1 MYGNF
6 LRLKDTIGSGVMLP
20 THRGVFPHGIIPS
33 SGGTF
38 VEKKGALGNI
48 LIIIAGLFWGSM
60 GIFVRHL
67 NGLGFTSIQVACLRL
82 VMAGVLFALILLI
95 KDPKGFRINVRD
107 IPLFLALGLVSILF
121 FTCCYFTAI
130 RLMTMSTA
138 AILLY
143 TSPIWV
149 MILAIIFLKEKVTS
163 KKIIA
168 LVLAFAGCV
177 LVSGFGGKVSIIGI
191 LVGLGSGLGYGLYS
205 IFGTFALKKY
215 SPLTVTCYTFLI
227 AGLGSIVVSNPVD
240 LAAKISA
247 ADNKLALFGFVLLT
261 SVVTAVKP
269 FLLYTLGLN
278 MTTAGKAAV
287 LATVEPA
294 AATLFGFFVMKETV
308 GPAAIAGIALVF
320 ATIIILSVGKKES

>member
-1 MYGNF
+1 
-6 LRLKDTIGSGVMLP
+6 
-20 THRGVFPHGIIPS
+20 
-33 SGGTF
+33 
-38 VEKKGALGNI
+38 VEKKGYLGDI

-67 NGLGFTSIQVACLRL
+67 NDLGFTSIQVACLRL
-82 VMAGVLFALILLI
+82 TMAGILFALILLI
-95 KDPKGFRINVRD
+95 KEPKGFKISPRD

-149 MILAIIFLKEKVTS
+149 MILAIIFLKEKITVQ
-163 KKIIA
+163 KIIA

-177 LVSGFGGKVSIIGI
+177 LVSGFGGKVTVTGI

-215 SPLTVTCYTFLI
+215 SPYTVTCYTFLI
-227 AGLGSIVVSNPVD
+227 AGLGSVVVSDPAD
-240 LAAKISA
+240 LFSKISA
-247 ADNKLALFGFVLLT
+247 ADSKLSLFGFVLLT
-261 SVVTAVKP
+261 SIVTAVIP

-278 MTTAGKAAV
+278 RTSAGKAAV

-294 AATLFGFFVMKETV
+294 AATLFGVFVMNETI
-308 GPAAIAGIALVF
+308 GPVAVAGIILVF
-320 ATIIILSVGKKES
+320 AAIFVLSLKKKEV

>member
-1 MYGNF
+1 M
-6 LRLKDTIGSGVMLP
+6 
-20 THRGVFPHGIIPS
+20 
-33 SGGTF
+33 
-38 VEKKGALGNI
+38 EKKGYLGDI

-67 NGLGFTSIQVACLRL
+67 NDLGFSSIQVACLRL
-82 VMAGVLFALILLI
+82 TTAGILFALILLI
-95 KDPKGFRINVRD
+95 KDRKGFKIALRD

-149 MILAIIFLKEKVTS
+149 MVLAIIFLKEKFTIQ
-163 KKIIA
+163 KLIA
-168 LVLAFAGCV
+168 LILAFAGCV
-177 LVSGFGGKVSIIGI
+177 LVSGFGGKVTVVGI

-215 SPLTVTCYTFLI
+215 SPYTVTCYTFLI
-227 AGLGSIVVSNPVD
+227 AGLGSIFVADPVD
-240 LAAKISA
+240 LISKISA
-247 ADNKLALFGFVLLT
+247 VENKPALFGFVLLT
-261 SVVTAVKP
+261 AVVTAVIP

-308 GPAAIAGIALVF
+308 GPVAIAGILLVF
-320 ATIIILSVGKKES
+320 AAIIVLSLRKKEA

>member
-1 MYGNF
+1 MEE
-6 LRLKDTIGSGVMLP
+6 
-20 THRGVFPHGIIPS
+20 HG
-33 SGGTF
+33 
-38 VEKKGALGNI
+38 EKKSTLGDI

-67 NGLGFTSIQVACLRL
+67 NGLGFTSIQVACVRL
-82 VMAGVLFALILLI
+82 VTAGILFSLILLI
-95 KDPKGFRINVRD
+95 KDPKGFKIKAKD

-149 MILAIIFLKEKVTS
+149 MVLSVIFLKEKITS
-163 KKIIA
+163 RKIIA

-177 LVSGFGGKVSIIGI
+177 LVSGFGGKVTLIGI

-205 IFGTFALKKY
+205 IFGTFALKNY
-215 SPLTVTCYTFLI
+215 QPLTVTCYTFLI
-227 AGLGSIVVSNPVD
+227 AGLGSVFVSNPVD
-240 LAAKISA
+240 LISKIQAAGSLP
-247 ADNKLALFGFVLLT
+247 KLLGFILLT
-261 SVVTAVKP
+261 AVITAVIP

-278 MTTAGKAAV
+278 KTTASKAAV

-294 AATLFGFFVMKETV
+294 AATLFGFFVMKESI
-308 GPAAIAGIALVF
+308 GPVAVCGILLVF
-320 ATIIILSVGKKES
+320 SAITILSFRSGKEG

>member
-1 MYGNF
+1 ME
-6 LRLKDTIGSGVMLP
+6 
-20 THRGVFPHGIIPS
+20 S
-33 SGGTF
+33 SKSIT
-38 VEKKGALGNI
+38 GNI

-67 NGLGFTSIQVACLRL
+67 NDLGFTSIQVACLRL
-82 VMAGVLFALILLI
+82 TMAGILFAVILLI
-95 KDPKGFRINVRD
+95 KDPKGFKISLKD

-149 MILAIIFLKEKVTS
+149 MVLAIIFLKEKITLQ
-163 KKIIA
+163 KIIA

-177 LVSGFGGKVSIIGI
+177 LVSGFGGKVTVFGV

-215 SPLTVTCYTFLI
+215 STFTVTCYTFLI
-227 AGLGSIVVSNPVD
+227 AGFGSIFVANPAD
-240 LAAKISA
+240 LVNKISSA
-247 ADNKLALFGFVLLT
+247 GNKLSLFGFVLLT
-261 SVVTAVKP
+261 SVVTAVIP

-278 MTTAGKAAV
+278 RTTAGKAAV

-294 AATLFGFFVMKETV
+294 AATLFGFFVMGETV
-308 GPAAIAGIALVF
+308 GPVAIAGILLVF
-320 ATIIILSVGKKES
+320 AAIVVLSLRKKEQ

>member
-1 MYGNF
+1 M
-6 LRLKDTIGSGVMLP
+6 
-20 THRGVFPHGIIPS
+20 
-33 SGGTF
+33 
-38 VEKKGALGNI
+38 EKKGYLGDI

-67 NGLGFTSIQVACLRL
+67 NDLGFSSIQVACLRL
-82 VMAGVLFALILLI
+82 TTAGILFALILLI
-95 KDPKGFRINVRD
+95 KDRKGFKIAARD

-149 MILAIIFLKEKVTS
+149 MILAIIFLKEKFTIQ
-163 KKIIA
+163 KLIA
-168 LVLAFAGCV
+168 LILAFAGCV
-177 LVSGFGGKVSIIGI
+177 LVSGFGGKVTVVGI

-215 SPLTVTCYTFLI
+215 SPYTVTCYTFLI
-227 AGLGSIVVSNPVD
+227 AGLGSVFVANPVD
-240 LAAKISA
+240 LVSKISA
-247 ADNKLALFGFVLLT
+247 VENKPALFGFVLLT
-261 SVVTAVKP
+261 SVVTAVIP

-308 GPAAIAGIALVF
+308 GPVAIVGILLVFAAIAV
-320 ATIIILSVGKKES
+320 LSLRKKEA

>member
-1 MYGNF
+1 MGN
-6 LRLKDTIGSGVMLP
+6 KNTQ
-20 THRGVFPHGIIPS
+20 
-33 SGGTF
+33 
-38 VEKKGALGNI
+38 KNNALGDI

-67 NGLGFTSIQVACLRL
+67 NSLGFSSIQVACLRL
-82 VMAGVLFALILLI
+82 VTAGILFALILLI
-95 KDPKGFRINVRD
+95 KDPKGFKIRARD
-107 IPLFLALGLVSILF
+107 IPLFLALGIVSILF

-130 RLMTMSTA
+130 RIMTMSTA

-149 MILAIIFLKEKVTS
+149 MILAIIFLKEKITVQ
-163 KKIIA
+163 KILA

-177 LVSGFGGKVSIIGI
+177 LVSGFGGKVTVIGI

-215 SPLTVTCYTFLI
+215 TPFTVTCYTFLI
-227 AGLGSIVVSNPVD
+227 AGAGSIVVSNPAD
-240 LAAKISA
+240 LWAKISA
-247 ADNKLALFGFVLLT
+247 VDNKLSLLGFVLLT
-261 SVVTAVKP
+261 SVVTAVIP

-278 MTTAGKAAV
+278 RTTAGKAAV

-294 AATLFGFFVMKETV
+294 AATLFGFFIMKETI
-308 GPAAIAGIALVF
+308 GPVAICGIVLVF
-320 ATIIILSVGKKES
+320 AAIVVLSVRKT

>member
-1 MYGNF
+1 MD
-6 LRLKDTIGSGVMLP
+6 KSKSIT
-20 THRGVFPHGIIPS
+20 
-33 SGGTF
+33 
-38 VEKKGALGNI
+38 GNI
-48 LIIIAGLFWGSM
+48 LIIVAGLFWGSM

-67 NGLGFTSIQVACLRL
+67 NNLGFTSIQVACLRL
-82 VMAGVLFALILLI
+82 TMAGILFAIILLI
-95 KDPKGFRINVRD
+95 KDPRGFKIKVQD

-149 MILAIIFLKEKVTS
+149 MVLAIIFLKEKITVQ
-163 KKIIA
+163 KIIA

-177 LVSGFGGKVSIIGI
+177 LVSGFGGKVTLFGI

-215 SPLTVTCYTFLI
+215 STFTVTCYTFLI
-227 AGLGSIVVSNPVD
+227 AGFGSIFVANPVD
-240 LAAKISA
+240 LANKISA
-247 ADNKLALFGFVLLT
+247 ADNKLSLFGFVLLT
-261 SVVTAVKP
+261 SVVTAVIP

-278 MTTAGKAAV
+278 RTTAGKAAV

-294 AATLFGFFVMKETV
+294 AATVFGFFVMGETI
-308 GPAAIAGIALVF
+308 GPVAIAGILLVF
-320 ATIIILSVGKKES
+320 AAIVVLSICNQGAEH

>member
-1 MYGNF
+1 M
-6 LRLKDTIGSGVMLP
+6 
-20 THRGVFPHGIIPS
+20 
-33 SGGTF
+33 
-38 VEKKGALGNI
+38 EKKGYLGDI

-67 NGLGFTSIQVACLRL
+67 NDLGFSSIQVACLRL
-82 VMAGVLFALILLI
+82 TTAGILFALILLI
-95 KDPKGFRINVRD
+95 KDRKGFKIALRD

-149 MILAIIFLKEKVTS
+149 MIFAIIFLKEKFTIQ
-163 KKIIA
+163 KLIA
-168 LVLAFAGCV
+168 LILAFAGCV
-177 LVSGFGGKVSIIGI
+177 LVSGFGGKVTVVGI

-215 SPLTVTCYTFLI
+215 SPYTVTCYTFLI
-227 AGLGSIVVSNPVD
+227 AGLGSIFVSNPVD
-240 LAAKISA
+240 LVSKISA
-247 ADNKLALFGFVLLT
+247 VENKPALFGFVLLT
-261 SVVTAVKP
+261 AVVTAVIP

-308 GPAAIAGIALVF
+308 GPVAIAGILLVF
-320 ATIIILSVGKKES
+320 AAIIVLSLHKKEA

>member
-1 MYGNF
+1 ME
-6 LRLKDTIGSGVMLP
+6 
-20 THRGVFPHGIIPS
+20 S
-33 SGGTF
+33 SKNIT
-38 VEKKGALGNI
+38 GNI

-67 NGLGFTSIQVACLRL
+67 NDLGFTSIQVACLRL
-82 VMAGVLFALILLI
+82 TMAGILFAVILLI
-95 KDPKGFRINVRD
+95 KDPKGFKINVRD

-149 MILAIIFLKEKVTS
+149 MVLAIIFLKEKITLQ
-163 KKIIA
+163 KIIA

-177 LVSGFGGKVSIIGI
+177 LVSGFGGKVTVFGI

-215 SPLTVTCYTFLI
+215 STFTVTCYTFLI
-227 AGLGSIVVSNPVD
+227 AGFGSIFVANPAD
-240 LAAKISA
+240 LVNKISSA
-247 ADNKLALFGFVLLT
+247 ENKLSLFGFVLLT
-261 SVVTAVKP
+261 SVVTAVIP

-278 MTTAGKAAV
+278 RTTAGKAAV

-294 AATLFGFFVMKETV
+294 AATLFGFFVMGETV
-308 GPAAIAGIALVF
+308 GPVAIAGILLVF
-320 ATIIILSVGKKES
+320 AAIVVLSLRKQEK

>member
-1 MYGNF
+1 MEKTRNH
-6 LRLKDTIGSGVMLP
+6 IGD
-20 THRGVFPHGIIPS
+20 
-33 SGGTF
+33 
-38 VEKKGALGNI
+38 I
-48 LIIIAGLFWGSM
+48 LIIVAGLFWGSM

-82 VMAGVLFALILLI
+82 TTAGILFALVLLVKDRRGFKI
-95 KDPKGFRINVRD
+95 KLKD

-149 MILAIIFLKEKVTS
+149 MILAIIFLKEKVTLR
-163 KKIIA
+163 KILA

-177 LVSGFGGKVSIIGI
+177 LVSGFGGKVTVTGI

-215 SPLTVTCYTFLI
+215 SPYTVTCYTFLI
-227 AGLGSIVVSNPVD
+227 AGLGSIFVADPMDLVS
-240 LAAKISA
+240 KISA
-247 ADNKLALFGFVLLT
+247 AENKPALFGFVLLT
-261 SVVTAVKP
+261 AVVTAVIP

-294 AATLFGFFVMKETV
+294 AATLFGVFVMGETIGPVAACGIILVFAAIAVLSIHKKDRKETV
-308 GPAAIAGIALVF
+308 Q
-320 ATIIILSVGKKES
+320 

>member
-1 MYGNF
+1 M
-6 LRLKDTIGSGVMLP
+6 
-20 THRGVFPHGIIPS
+20 
-33 SGGTF
+33 
-38 VEKKGALGNI
+38 EKKNYLGDI

-67 NGLGFTSIQVACLRL
+67 NDLGFSSIQVACLRL
-82 VMAGVLFALILLI
+82 TTAGILFALILLI
-95 KDPKGFRINVRD
+95 KDRKGFKIALRD

-149 MILAIIFLKEKVTS
+149 MVLAIIFLKEKFTIQ
-163 KKIIA
+163 KLIA
-168 LVLAFAGCV
+168 LILAFAGCV
-177 LVSGFGGKVSIIGI
+177 LVSGFGGKVTVMGI

-215 SPLTVTCYTFLI
+215 SPYTVTCYTFLI
-227 AGLGSIVVSNPVD
+227 AGLGSIFVSNPVD
-240 LAAKISA
+240 LVSKISVVE
-247 ADNKLALFGFVLLT
+247 NKPALLGFVLLT
-261 SVVTAVKP
+261 AVVTAVIP

-308 GPAAIAGIALVF
+308 GPVAIAGILLVF
-320 ATIIILSVGKKES
+320 AAIAVLSLRKKET

>member
-1 MYGNF
+1 M
-6 LRLKDTIGSGVMLP
+6 
-20 THRGVFPHGIIPS
+20 
-33 SGGTF
+33 
-38 VEKKGALGNI
+38 EKKGLAGDI

-60 GIFVRHL
+60 GIFVHRL
-67 NGLGFTSIQVACLRL
+67 NDLGFTSIQVACLRL
-82 VMAGVLFALILLI
+82 TMAGILFALILLI
-95 KDPKGFRINVRD
+95 KDPKGFKIKVKD

-149 MILAIIFLKEKVTS
+149 MILAIIFLKEKFS
-163 KKIIA
+163 LQKGIA
-168 LVLAFAGCV
+168 LILAFAGCV
-177 LVSGFGGKVSIIGI
+177 LVSGFGGKVTAIGI

-215 SPLTVTCYTFLI
+215 STFTVTCYTFLI
-227 AGLGSIVVSNPVD
+227 AGFGSVFISDPAD
-240 LAAKISA
+240 LISKISA
-247 ADNKLALFGFVLLT
+247 VDNKLSFFGFVLLT
-261 SVVTAVKP
+261 SIVTAVIP

-278 MTTAGKAAV
+278 KTTAGRAAV

-308 GPAAIAGIALVF
+308 GPVAVIGILLVF
-320 ATIIILSVGKKES
+320 AAIVVLSISKK

>member
-1 MYGNF
+1 M
-6 LRLKDTIGSGVMLP
+6 
-20 THRGVFPHGIIPS
+20 
-33 SGGTF
+33 
-38 VEKKGALGNI
+38 EKKGYLGDI

-67 NGLGFTSIQVACLRL
+67 NDLGFSSIQVACLRL
-82 VMAGVLFALILLI
+82 TTAGILFALILLI
-95 KDPKGFRINVRD
+95 KDRKGFKIALRD

-149 MILAIIFLKEKVTS
+149 MILAIIFLKEKITLQ
-163 KKIIA
+163 KILA
-168 LVLAFAGCV
+168 LILAFAGCI
-177 LVSGFGGKVSIIGI
+177 LVSGFGGKVTLIGI

-215 SPLTVTCYTFLI
+215 SPYTVTCYTFLI
-227 AGLGSIVVSNPVD
+227 AGLGSVFAANPID
-240 LAAKISA
+240 LFAKISA
-247 ADNKLALFGFVLLT
+247 VENKPALIGFVLLT
-261 SVVTAVKP
+261 AVVTAVIP

-308 GPAAIAGIALVF
+308 GPVAICGIFLVF
-320 ATIIILSVGKKES
+320 AAIIVLSIKKKES

>member
-1 MYGNF
+1 M
-6 LRLKDTIGSGVMLP
+6 
-20 THRGVFPHGIIPS
+20 
-33 SGGTF
+33 
-38 VEKKGALGNI
+38 EKKGYLGDI

-67 NGLGFTSIQVACLRL
+67 NDLGFSSIQVACLRL
-82 VMAGVLFALILLI
+82 TTAGILFALILLI
-95 KDPKGFRINVRD
+95 KDRKGFKITLRD

-149 MILAIIFLKEKVTS
+149 MVLAIIFLKEKFTIQ
-163 KKIIA
+163 KLIA
-168 LVLAFAGCV
+168 LILAFAGCV
-177 LVSGFGGKVSIIGI
+177 LVSGFGGKVTVVGI

-215 SPLTVTCYTFLI
+215 SPYTVTCYTFLI
-227 AGLGSIVVSNPVD
+227 AGLGSIFVADPVD
-240 LAAKISA
+240 LVSKISSIE
-247 ADNKLALFGFVLLT
+247 NKPALFGFVLLT
-261 SVVTAVKP
+261 AVVTAVIP

-278 MTTAGKAAV
+278 ITTAGKAAV

-308 GPAAIAGIALVF
+308 GPVAIAGILLVF
-320 ATIIILSVGKKES
+320 AAIIVLSLRKKEA

>member
-1 MYGNF
+1 MEKTRNY
-6 LRLKDTIGSGVMLP
+6 IGD
-20 THRGVFPHGIIPS
+20 
-33 SGGTF
+33 
-38 VEKKGALGNI
+38 I

-67 NGLGFTSIQVACLRL
+67 NDLGFTSIQVACLRL
-82 VMAGVLFALILLI
+82 TTAGLIFAIILLI
-95 KDPKGFRINVRD
+95 KDRKGFKINVRD

-149 MILAIIFLKEKVTS
+149 MILAIIFLKEKFSVQ
-163 KKIIA
+163 KLIA
-168 LVLAFAGCV
+168 LILAFAGCV
-177 LVSGFGGKVSIIGI
+177 LVSGFGGKVTAIGI

-215 SPLTVTCYTFLI
+215 SPYTVTCYTFLI
-227 AGLGSIVVSNPVD
+227 AGFGSIFVANPAD
-240 LAAKISA
+240 LVGKIAAI
-247 ADNKLALFGFVLLT
+247 DNKLSLFGFVLLT
-261 SVVTAVKP
+261 AVVTAVIP
-269 FLLYTLGLN
+269 FLLYTLGLSK
-278 MTTAGKAAV
+278 TTAGRAAV

-294 AATLFGFFVMKETV
+294 AATLFGFFVMGEKV
-308 GPAAIAGIALVF
+308 GLIAVIGILLVF
-320 ATIIILSVGKKES
+320 AAIVVLSVKSTSK

>member
-1 MYGNF
+1 MVVE
-6 LRLKDTIGSGVMLP
+6 KT
-20 THRGVFPHGIIPS
+20 
-33 SGGTF
+33 
-38 VEKKGALGNI
+38 EKKGALGGI
-48 LIIIAGLFWGSM
+48 LIVIAGLFWGSM
-60 GIFVRHL
+60 GLFVRHL
-67 NGLGFTSIQVACLRL
+67 NSLGFTSIQVACLRL
-82 VMAGVLFALILLI
+82 VTAGILFALILLI
-95 KDPKGFRINVRD
+95 KDPKGFKINPKD

-149 MILAIIFLKEKVTS
+149 MILAVFFLKEKINT

-177 LVSGFGGKVSIIGI
+177 LVSGFGGKVTPVGI

-205 IFGTFALKKY
+205 IFGSFALKKY

-227 AGLGSIVVSNPVD
+227 AGAGSVFVSNPAD
-240 LAAKISA
+240 LITKISSNG
-247 ADNKLALFGFVLLT
+247 NKPALLGFVLLT
-261 SVVTAVKP
+261 SVITAVIP

-278 MTTAGKAAV
+278 RTTAGRAAV

-294 AATLFGFFVMKETV
+294 AATLFGFFVMKETI
-308 GPAAIAGIALVF
+308 GPVAVLGILLVF
-320 ATIIILSVGKKES
+320 AAIMILSIRNKETVKP

>member
-1 MYGNF
+1 M
-6 LRLKDTIGSGVMLP
+6 
-20 THRGVFPHGIIPS
+20 
-33 SGGTF
+33 
-38 VEKKGALGNI
+38 EKKGYLGDI

-67 NGLGFTSIQVACLRL
+67 NDLGFSSIQVACLRL
-82 VMAGVLFALILLI
+82 TTAGILFALILLI
-95 KDPKGFRINVRD
+95 KDRKGFKIALRD

-149 MILAIIFLKEKVTS
+149 MVLAIIFLKEKFTIQ
-163 KKIIA
+163 KLIA
-168 LVLAFAGCV
+168 LILAFAGCV
-177 LVSGFGGKVSIIGI
+177 LVSGFGGKVTVVGI

-215 SPLTVTCYTFLI
+215 SPYTVTCYTFLI
-227 AGLGSIVVSNPVD
+227 AGLGSIFVSNPVD
-240 LAAKISA
+240 LVSKISSIE
-247 ADNKLALFGFVLLT
+247 NKPALFGFVLLT
-261 SVVTAVKP
+261 AVVTAVIP

-308 GPAAIAGIALVF
+308 GPVAIAGILLVF
-320 ATIIILSVGKKES
+320 AAIIVLSLRKKEA

>member
-1 MYGNF
+1 M
-6 LRLKDTIGSGVMLP
+6 
-20 THRGVFPHGIIPS
+20 
-33 SGGTF
+33 
-38 VEKKGALGNI
+38 EKKGYLGDI

-67 NGLGFTSIQVACLRL
+67 NGLGFSSIQVACLRL
-82 VMAGVLFALILLI
+82 TTAGILFALILLI
-95 KDPKGFRINVRD
+95 KDRKGFKIALRD

-149 MILAIIFLKEKVTS
+149 MVLAIIFLKEKFTIQ
-163 KKIIA
+163 KLIA
-168 LVLAFAGCV
+168 LILAFAGCV
-177 LVSGFGGKVSIIGI
+177 LVSGFGGKVTVVGI

-215 SPLTVTCYTFLI
+215 SPYTVTCYTFLI
-227 AGLGSIVVSNPVD
+227 AGLGSIFVSNPVD
-240 LAAKISA
+240 LVSKISSIE
-247 ADNKLALFGFVLLT
+247 NKPALFGFVLLT
-261 SVVTAVKP
+261 AVVTAVIP

-308 GPAAIAGIALVF
+308 GPVAIAGILLVF
-320 ATIIILSVGKKES
+320 AAIIVLSLRKKEA

>member
-1 MYGNF
+1 M
-6 LRLKDTIGSGVMLP
+6 
-20 THRGVFPHGIIPS
+20 
-33 SGGTF
+33 
-38 VEKKGALGNI
+38 EKKGYLGDI

-67 NGLGFTSIQVACLRL
+67 NDLGFSSIQVACLRL
-82 VMAGVLFALILLI
+82 TTAGILFALILLI
-95 KDPKGFRINVRD
+95 KDRKGFKIALRD

-149 MILAIIFLKEKVTS
+149 MVLAIIFLKEKFTIQ
-163 KKIIA
+163 KLIA
-168 LVLAFAGCV
+168 LILAFAGCI
-177 LVSGFGGKVSIIGI
+177 LVSGFGGKVTVMGI

-215 SPLTVTCYTFLI
+215 SPYTVTCYTFLI
-227 AGLGSIVVSNPVD
+227 AGLGSIFVADPVD
-240 LAAKISA
+240 LVSKISA
-247 ADNKLALFGFVLLT
+247 IENKPALFGFVLLT
-261 SVVTAVKP
+261 AVFTAVIP

-308 GPAAIAGIALVF
+308 GPVAIAGILLVF
-320 ATIIILSVGKKES
+320 AAIIVLSLRKKEA

>member
-1 MYGNF
+1 MG
-6 LRLKDTIGSGVMLP
+6 D
-20 THRGVFPHGIIPS
+20 
-33 SGGTF
+33 
-38 VEKKGALGNI
+38 I

-67 NGLGFTSIQVACLRL
+67 NDLGFTSIQVACLRL
-82 VMAGVLFALILLI
+82 TTAGLIFAIILLI
-95 KDPKGFRINVRD
+95 KDRKSFKINVRD

-149 MILAIIFLKEKVTS
+149 MILAIIFLKEKITPQ
-163 KKIIA
+163 KIIA

-177 LVSGFGGKVSIIGI
+177 LVSGFGGKVTAIGI

-215 SPLTVTCYTFLI
+215 SPYTVTCYTFLI
-227 AGLGSIVVSNPVD
+227 AGLGSIFVANPAD
-240 LAAKISA
+240 LFGKIAAI
-247 ADNKLALFGFVLLT
+247 DNKLSLFGFVLLT
-261 SVVTAVKP
+261 AVVTAVIP

-278 MTTAGKAAV
+278 RTTAGRAAV

-294 AATLFGFFVMKETV
+294 AATLFGFFVMGEKV
-308 GPAAIAGIALVF
+308 GLIAVIGILLVF
-320 ATIIILSVGKKES
+320 AAIVVLSVKSTSK

>member
-1 MYGNF
+1 M
-6 LRLKDTIGSGVMLP
+6 
-20 THRGVFPHGIIPS
+20 
-33 SGGTF
+33 
-38 VEKKGALGNI
+38 EKHSVLGDI

-67 NGLGFTSIQVACLRL
+67 NGLGFTSVQVACLRL
-82 VMAGVLFALILLI
+82 VTAGVIFAVILLI
-95 KDPKGFRINVRD
+95 KDPKGFKIKAKD

-149 MILAIIFLKEKVTS
+149 MILAIIFLKEKITARKV
-163 KKIIA
+163 IA

-177 LVSGFGGKVSIIGI
+177 LVSGFGGKVTVLGI
-191 LVGLGSGLGYGLYS
+191 LVGLGSGIGYGLYS
-205 IFGTFALKKY
+205 IFGTFALRKY
-215 SPLTVTCYTFLI
+215 SPFTVTCYTFLI
-227 AGLGSIVVSNPVD
+227 AGAGSVFVSDPAD
-240 LAAKISA
+240 MFAKISA
-247 ADNKLALFGFVLLT
+247 SDNRLALFGFVLLT
-261 SVVTAVKP
+261 SVVTAVIP

-278 MTTAGKAAV
+278 RTTAGRAAV

-294 AATLFGFFVMKETV
+294 AATLFGVFVMHES
-308 GPAAIAGIALVF
+308 IGIASVIGILLVF
-320 ATIIILSVGKKES
+320 AAIIVLAIKQKKQET

>member
-1 MYGNF
+1 MEKTKNY
-6 LRLKDTIGSGVMLP
+6 IGD
-20 THRGVFPHGIIPS
+20 
-33 SGGTF
+33 
-38 VEKKGALGNI
+38 I

-67 NGLGFTSIQVACLRL
+67 NDLGFSSIQVACLRL
-82 VMAGVLFALILLI
+82 ITAGLIFALVLLI
-95 KDPKGFRINVRD
+95 KDRKGFKIAARD

-149 MILAIIFLKEKVTS
+149 MVLAIIFLKEKITLQ
-163 KKIIA
+163 KIIA

-177 LVSGFGGKVSIIGI
+177 LVSGFGGKVTVVGI

-215 SPLTVTCYTFLI
+215 SPYTVTCYTFLI
-227 AGLGSIVVSNPVD
+227 AGFGSIFVANPPD
-240 LAAKISA
+240 LIAKISA
-247 ADNKLALFGFVLLT
+247 VDNKLSLFGFVLLT
-261 SVVTAVKP
+261 AVVTAVIP

-278 MTTAGKAAV
+278 KTTAGRAAV

-294 AATLFGFFVMKETV
+294 AATLFGFFVMGETV
-308 GPAAIAGIALVF
+308 GPVAIVGIILVF
-320 ATIIILSVGKKES
+320 AAIVVLSLKAKQA

>member
-1 MYGNF
+1 M
-6 LRLKDTIGSGVMLP
+6 
-20 THRGVFPHGIIPS
+20 
-33 SGGTF
+33 
-38 VEKKGALGNI
+38 EKSKSLIGNI

-67 NGLGFTSIQVACLRL
+67 NDLGFSSIQVACLRL
-82 VMAGVLFALILLI
+82 VTAGILFALILLI
-95 KDPKGFRINVRD
+95 KDRKGFKIAARD

-149 MILAIIFLKEKVTS
+149 MVLAIIFLKEKITAN
-163 KKIIA
+163 KIIA

-177 LVSGFGGKVSIIGI
+177 LVSGFGGKVTVVGV

-215 SPLTVTCYTFLI
+215 SPYTVTCYTFLI
-227 AGLGSIVVSNPVD
+227 AGFGSIFVANPAD

-247 ADNKLALFGFVLLT
+247 VDNKLSLFGFVLLT
-261 SVVTAVKP
+261 AVVTAVIP

-278 MTTAGKAAV
+278 RTTAGKAAV

-294 AATLFGFFVMKETV
+294 AATLFGFFVMGETV
-308 GPAAIAGIALVF
+308 GPVAIIGIALVF
-320 ATIIILSVGKKES
+320 AAIVVLSLRKENA

>member
-1 MYGNF
+1 M
-6 LRLKDTIGSGVMLP
+6 
-20 THRGVFPHGIIPS
+20 
-33 SGGTF
+33 
-38 VEKKGALGNI
+38 EKKGYLGDI

-67 NGLGFTSIQVACLRL
+67 NDLGFSSIQVACLRL
-82 VMAGVLFALILLI
+82 TTAGILFALILLI
-95 KDPKGFRINVRD
+95 KDRKGFKIALRD

-149 MILAIIFLKEKVTS
+149 MVLAIIFLKEKFTIQ
-163 KKIIA
+163 KLIA
-168 LVLAFAGCV
+168 LILAFAGCV
-177 LVSGFGGKVSIIGI
+177 LVSGFGGKVTVVGI

-205 IFGTFALKKY
+205 IFGTVALKKY
-215 SPLTVTCYTFLI
+215 SPYTVTCYTFLI
-227 AGLGSIVVSNPVD
+227 AGLGSIFVSDPVD
-240 LAAKISA
+240 LISNISA
-247 ADNKLALFGFVLLT
+247 VENKPALFGFVLLT
-261 SVVTAVKP
+261 AVVTAVIP

-308 GPAAIAGIALVF
+308 GPVAIAGILLVF
-320 ATIIILSVGKKES
+320 AAIIVLSLRKKEA

>member
-1 MYGNF
+1 M
-6 LRLKDTIGSGVMLP
+6 
-20 THRGVFPHGIIPS
+20 
-33 SGGTF
+33 
-38 VEKKGALGNI
+38 EKKGYLGDI

-67 NGLGFTSIQVACLRL
+67 NDLGFSSIQVACLRL
-82 VMAGVLFALILLI
+82 TTAGILFALILLI
-95 KDPKGFRINVRD
+95 KDRKGFKIALRD

-149 MILAIIFLKEKVTS
+149 MVLAIIFLKEKFTIQ
-163 KKIIA
+163 KLIA
-168 LVLAFAGCV
+168 LILAFAGCV
-177 LVSGFGGKVSIIGI
+177 LVSGFGGKVTVVGI

-215 SPLTVTCYTFLI
+215 SPYTVTCYTFLI
-227 AGLGSIVVSNPVD
+227 AGLGSIFVADPVD
-240 LAAKISA
+240 LVSKISSIE
-247 ADNKLALFGFVLLT
+247 NKPALFGFVLLT
-261 SVVTAVKP
+261 AVVTAVIP

-308 GPAAIAGIALVF
+308 GPVAIAGILLVF
-320 ATIIILSVGKKES
+320 AAIIVLSLRKKEV

>member
-1 MYGNF
+1 M
-6 LRLKDTIGSGVMLP
+6 
-20 THRGVFPHGIIPS
+20 
-33 SGGTF
+33 
-38 VEKKGALGNI
+38 EKKGYLGDI

-67 NGLGFTSIQVACLRL
+67 NDLGFSSIQVACLRL
-82 VMAGVLFALILLI
+82 TTAGILFALILLI
-95 KDPKGFRINVRD
+95 KDRKGFKIALRD

-149 MILAIIFLKEKVTS
+149 MVLAIIFLKEQFTIQKL
-163 KKIIA
+163 IA
-168 LVLAFAGCV
+168 LILAFAGCI
-177 LVSGFGGKVSIIGI
+177 LVSGFGGKVTVVGI

-215 SPLTVTCYTFLI
+215 SPYTVTCYTFLI
-227 AGLGSIVVSNPVD
+227 AGLGSIFVADPVD
-240 LAAKISA
+240 LVSKISA
-247 ADNKLALFGFVLLT
+247 VENKPALFGFVLLT
-261 SVVTAVKP
+261 AVVTAVIP

-308 GPAAIAGIALVF
+308 GPVAIAGILLVF
-320 ATIIILSVGKKES
+320 AAIIVLSLRKKET

>member
-1 MYGNF
+1 M
-6 LRLKDTIGSGVMLP
+6 
-20 THRGVFPHGIIPS
+20 
-33 SGGTF
+33 
-38 VEKKGALGNI
+38 EKHSFTGDI

-67 NGLGFTSIQVACLRL
+67 NGLGFTSVQVACLRL
-82 VMAGVLFALILLI
+82 VTAGILFAVILLI
-95 KDPKGFRINVRD
+95 KDPKGFKIKVKD

-149 MILAIIFLKEKVTS
+149 MILAVIFLKEKLTARKV
-163 KKIIA
+163 IA

-177 LVSGFGGKVSIIGI
+177 LVSGFGGKVTLPGI

-205 IFGTFALKKY
+205 IFGSFALRKY
-215 SPLTVTCYTFLI
+215 SPFTVTCYTFLI
-227 AGLGSIVVSNPVD
+227 AGLGSIAVSDPAD
-240 LAAKISA
+240 LFSKIAS
-247 ADNKLALFGFVLLT
+247 ADNRLALAGFVLLT
-261 SVVTAVKP
+261 AVVTAVIP
-269 FLLYTLGLN
+269 FLFYTLGLN
-278 MTTAGKAAV
+278 RTTAGRAAV

-294 AATLFGFFVMKETV
+294 AATLFGVFVMNES
-308 GPAAIAGIALVF
+308 IGIAAVTGILLVF
-320 ATIIILSVGKKES
+320 AAIIVLSIKQKKQDN